1 MGEEEATNVTAGIWG
16 FLILFALAMA
26 CWFLYRSMNR
36 HLRNVRMQHEADVR
50 AQQDGGNVRAQQ
62 DGGNVRAQ
70 QDGTVPDGQT
80 PTQVGRSRPEDP
92 PG

>member
-36 HLRNVRMQHEADVR
+36 HLRNVRMQHEADLKAEQDR
-50 AQQDGGNVRAQQ
+50 APAGGQASAEA
-62 DGGNVRAQ
+62 GGK
-70 QDGTVPDGQT
+70 
-80 PTQVGRSRPEDP
+80 RPEDL

>member
-36 HLRNVRMQHEADVR
+36 HLRNVRMQHEADLK
-50 AQQDGGNVRAQQ
+50 AQDGDVPADRQASAET
-62 DGGNVRAQ
+62 GGR
-70 QDGTVPDGQT
+70 
-80 PTQVGRSRPEDP
+80 RPEDP